1 MCSRI
6 PNGAKNMTFCIEVE
20 LIEQPILVLLQVSSL
35 ECLDLVEQINLVHD
49 NLMRRVSS
57 QMCLK
62 RFVFAVSC
70 FEIVIEFSQLLRP
83 EVERRVPWWSWIG
96 AISGGGIGFI
106 VANLPGLLL
115 GAAAGN
121 RLGAV
126 RDAKGK
132 SVAAVFNDLGGQQ
145 KAEVKI
151 MVYSSQLLLKHNSS
165 IDSSR
170 PCNESFGFCTVA
182 PLWRAFYWTV
192 IPFS

>member
-1 MCSRI
+1 MSSRI
-6 PNGAKNMTFCIEVE
+6 PNGAKNMTFCIELE
-20 LIEQPILVLLQVSSL
+20 LIEQPILVPLQVSSL
-35 ECLDLVEQINLVHD
+35 ECLDLAEQTNLVVRD
-49 NLMRRVSS
+49 NLMQRVSS

-62 RFVFAVSC
+62 RFVFVVSC

-132 SVAAVFNDLGGQQ
+132 SVAAVFNDLEGQQ

-151 MVYSSQLLLKHNSS
+151 MLY
-165 IDSSR
+165 
-170 PCNESFGFCTVA
+170 
-182 PLWRAFYWTV
+182 
-192 IPFS
+192 